1 MLNIGDRVLCINDSI
16 KPEALEETLRDV
28 PNFVKKGSKYTI
40 RGFNENAGIVVG
52 VLLQEIRNPILH
64 FKLLGHS
71 QESAFATFRFEKMK
85 ENEVLVQEEVEEF
98 VN

>member
-1 MLNIGDRVLCINDSI
+1 MFVIGDIVLCINSSI

-40 RGFNENAGIVVG
+40 RGFNENAGITVG
-52 VLLQEIRNPILH
+52 ILLEEIKNPIL
-64 FKLLGHS
+64 FFSLLGYS
-71 QESAFATFRFEKMK
+71 QESAFATFRFAKLEENKVK
-85 ENEVLVQEEVEEF
+85 EQVEELET